1 MVRRGVT
8 PAARPASPALLPG
21 LATDEELVAAGR
33 KVVRCGLCG
42 RELTSREARL
52 RGLGEGCRHKVD
64 GGRVLRR
71 SGRFEV
77 EQEELFGAGPGDR
90 SEAEPEEPPRI

>member
-8 PAARPASPALLPG
+8 PTGDAAPPAAPAPLPG

-33 KVVRCGLCG
+33 RVVRCGLCG
-42 RELTSREARL
+42 RELTNREARMW
-52 RGLGEGCRHKVD
+52 GLGEGCRHKMD
-64 GGRVLRR
+64 AGRVLRR

-77 EQEELFGAGPGDR
+77 EQDELPQT
-90 SEAEPEEPPRI
+90 